1 MGFDATRK
9 SLESAAGT
17 AEVIGI
23 AYGAFARMLP
33 KLRAMTDPSSELFSA
48 AVMAAALAANGRDA
62 LAFTPSLAIGNDEG
76 DGLSV
81 QDPGQDLGSARD
93 IASLCQLLASRLD
106 QAAEAATQD
115 RDQAACQQAAQCAY
129 EMAALLSG
137 GS

>member
-1 MGFDATRK
+1 MDFDATRQ
-9 SLESAAGT
+9 SLESPVGA
-17 AEVIGI
+17 AEVICI
-23 AYGAFARMLP
+23 AYRAFARMLP
-33 KLRAMTDPSSELFSA
+33 GLRAMTDPSSEPFGA

-62 LAFTPSLAIGNDEG
+62 LAFAPSLVIGNDQG

-81 QDPGQDLGSARD
+81 QDPGQGLGSARD
-93 IASLCQLLASRLD
+93 IATLCQLLASRLD